1 MYNSCIKDDNHALVS
16 QPRNIILHLVHI
28 LEHSCYIDRW
38 ASKLLMGLSSL
49 RRLKI
54 TSYWDHDCIK
64 EKLPLQH
71 NLKETSNDDDDSLL
85 FFKFT
90 SILCV
95 L

>member
-1 MYNSCIKDDNHALVS
+1 MYNSCIINNNHSLVS

-54 TSYWDHDCIK
+54 TSYCDHDCIK
-64 EKLPLQH
+64 EKLPLKH
-71 NLKETSNDDDDSLL
+71 SFKETSINDDDSLI
-85 FFKFT
+85 F
-90 SILCV
+90 
-95 L
+95 